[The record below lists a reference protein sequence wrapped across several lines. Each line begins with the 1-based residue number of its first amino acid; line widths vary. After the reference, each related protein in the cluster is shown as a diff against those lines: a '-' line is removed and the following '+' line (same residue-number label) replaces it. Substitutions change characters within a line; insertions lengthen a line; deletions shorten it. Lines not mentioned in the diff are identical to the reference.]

1 MNKLTVIHIYLR
13 PVRLFCWKTHT
24 RGERERE
31 VDEPSGLKDS
41 THLACDPLFRLF
53 VRVLNPPISPASWNR
68 YTHSARL
75 LRECVYTTVIGQQSS
90 ALFSTRIE
98 FGFVC
103 SRLVYLLLSFSPL
116 RQQVKYSLKKTKH
129 KDGLKR
135 HVRRPRT
142 NASITS

>member
-1 MNKLTVIHIYLR
+1 M
-13 PVRLFCWKTHT
+13 
-24 RGERERE
+24 
-31 VDEPSGLKDS
+31 DEPSGLKDS

-75 LRECVYTTVIGQQSS
+75 LRECVRAVYYVIIGQQSS
-90 ALFSTRIE
+90 VLFSTRIE

-116 RQQVKYSLKKTKH
+116 RQQVKYSLNKKKTTKGWV
-129 KDGLKR
+129 KKTRPTSSYERVYNQLKPKPAGFINSLWFFQLL
-135 HVRRPRT
+135 VLIK
-142 NASITS
+142 ALK